1 MQLADDPCWLERA
14 ENVLIF
20 GASGVGKT
28 HLAAA
33 LARRMVE
40 YGKRVK
46 FFSAM
51 ALVQQLQQD
60 KHQLQL
66 SARLMK
72 LDRFDLLVL
81 DDLGYV
87 KKSEAETSVLFELIA
102 HRYERRSLLITA
114 NQPFSQWDAIF
125 SDSMMT
131 VAAVDRLIHHAVI
144 LEIKSQ
150 SYRRQVASQRSTTP

>member
-1 MQLADDPCWLERA
+1 MQLADDPSWVERA

-40 YGKRVK
+40 CGQRVK

-60 KHQLQL
+60 KQQLQL
-66 SARLMK
+66 QSRLMK
-72 LDRFDLLVL
+72 LDRFELLVL

-131 VAAVDRLIHHAVI
+131 VAAVDRLIHHALI

-150 SYRRQVASQRSTTP
+150 SYRRQVASQRSTTT